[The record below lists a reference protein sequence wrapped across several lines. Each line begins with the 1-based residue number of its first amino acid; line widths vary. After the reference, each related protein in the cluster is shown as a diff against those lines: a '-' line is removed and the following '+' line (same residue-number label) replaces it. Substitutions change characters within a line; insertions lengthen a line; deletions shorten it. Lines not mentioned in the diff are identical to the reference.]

1 MEVKI
6 IDNFLA
12 PQEFTDLQKNII
24 FNPNLKLEAI
34 RNVDQNPL
42 KKMQRDHWSWYLI
55 HMVYFEDSPQSEIFG
70 PLYQTFIHRFKTL
83 NVFKSLIRMKINAYP
98 YTEEVHEHNNHID
111 YSFKHN
117 AAIFS
122 LNTCDGYTKLKNGR
136 KIESVANRLLL
147 FDASKEHCSTT
158 TSNTELRYNINFN
171 FF

>member
-6 IDNFLA
+6 VDNFLA
-12 PQEFTDLQKNII
+12 PQEFAELQKSVI
-24 FNPNLKLEAI
+24 FNPNLKLDAI
-34 RNVDQNPL
+34 RNVDQSPL
-42 KKMQRDHWSWYLI
+42 KKIQTDYWSWYLI
-55 HMVYFEDSPQSEIFG
+55 HMVYFQDSPMSELFV
-70 PLYQTFIHRFKTL
+70 PLYNTFIPRFKTL
-83 NVFKSLIRMKINAYP
+83 NLFKSLIRMKINAYP
-98 YTEEVHEHNNHID
+98 YTEEVYEHNNHID